1 MLACKRTN
9 RTRNYITLVDI
20 VFIEELEEDEAM
32 EQHFVE
38 A

>member
-1 MLACKRTN
+1 
-9 RTRNYITLVDI
+9 

-38 A
+38 IHTVQIDTRDENIVEVEV